1 MGQVTEVQ
9 LVQLVQRFYVKF
21 FIFYFFGTDVLG
33 LWGTTVIEAP
43 AESERGGGASRARPG
58 IVTDCY

>member
-1 MGQVTEVQ
+1 MGQVTEVQLVQ

-43 AESERGGGASRARPG
+43 AESERGGG
-58 IVTDCY
+58 CY